1 MAEND
6 QFIDE
11 REKKL
16 QEAYDAFM
24 TQLRGLETDRLNVM
38 KRVIG
43 ELEREEIARLLKELQ
58 E

>member
-6 QFIDE
+6 RSTEE

-43 ELEREEIARLLKELQ
+43 ELEREEIARLLKEL